1 VHTLLLL
8 ALVATEIASPVVVQ
22 VLVDAHTRRREPGF
36 DWEDG

>member
-1 VHTLLLL
+1 MDVLLTAL
-8 ALVATEIASPVVVQ
+8 AVMAVIVGPVVAL